1 MQEGQQSMSRSR
13 LTRRVV
19 LQNALLGGA
28 GLFLASC
35 GSAAQAPGPSANGS
49 QTSSNGSTGSVTTP
63 SVAATSSGAAVS
75 TSSATAA
82 ASAANVGGKPATI
95 TWWMASRGDDLLA
108 FETSPKAYMQAH
120 PGVTIQ
126 FSGDIAGVGGTP
138 KIQSAIAAGSPPD
151 LVQTSDYPGASGLY
165 YTGAIPPIDDLI
177 KASKDFDI
185 TTLEPATTAACKSYD
200 GKQWA
205 LPDQLYVTSDLFYNT
220 KLLQDKGL
228 DPTKPPTT
236 LEDLEKTAAMFDVR
250 NGGQLVQV
258 GFHPSQTL
266 SPEIYAFAFG
276 GKFWDPSKQKVT
288 PNDPGVIAGLQWLVA
303 YYQKYG
309 VDNLRR
315 LQGGYGQY
323 QSAQNAL
330 LAGKVAFTGF
340 WDAMVAYR
348 SRYAPDVPID
358 MTWFPYPAAH
368 PEENGVGTIGFNPTF
383 IPKGTK
389 QRDLAWDILRFNETD
404 TNTVLQTSILL
415 ANTPESV
422 AAIQSPGASKADPLL
437 KKCWDYAAK
446 GKMNIFPPSIPGN
459 AQYSQEWKSQ
469 IDLIIGGKTTIQDG
483 MQKIIDVVQPQVDK
497 ALKG

>member
-1 MQEGQQSMSRSR
+1 MQS
-13 LTRRVV
+13 
-19 LQNALLGGA
+19 
-28 GLFLASC
+28 
-35 GSAAQAPGPSANGS
+35 
-49 QTSSNGSTGSVTTP
+49 
-63 SVAATSSGAAVS
+63 
-75 TSSATAA
+75 
-82 ASAANVGGKPATI
+82 
-95 TWWMASRGDDLLA
+95 
-108 FETSPKAYMQAH
+108 H

-185 TTLEPATTAACKSYD
+185 TTLEPATTAACKSFD
-200 GKQWA
+200 GKQWG

-236 LEDLEKTAAMFDVR
+236 LEELEKTAAMFDVR
-250 NGGQLVQV
+250 NGDQLVQV

-266 SPEIYAFAFG
+266 SPQIYPFVFG
-276 GKFWDPSKQKVT
+276 GKFWDADKQKVT
-288 PNDPGVIAGLQWLVA
+288 PNDAGVIAGLQWLVA

-315 LQGGYGQY
+315 IQGGYGQY
-323 QSAQNAL
+323 ESAQNAL

-348 SRYAPDVPID
+348 NRYAPNVPID
-358 MTWFPYPAAH
+358 MAWFPYAAAH
-368 PEENGVGTIGFNPTF
+368 PEAKGAGTIGFNPTF

-389 QRDLAWDILRFNETD
+389 QRDLAWDILKFNETD
-404 TNTVLQTSILL
+404 TDTVLQTSILL
-415 ANTPESV
+415 ANTPQSV
-422 AAIQSPGASKADPLL
+422 AAIQSPAASKADPLL
-437 KKCWDYAAK
+437 KKCWDYAAR
-446 GKMNIFPPSIPGN
+446 GKMNIFPPPIPAN
-459 AQYSQEWKSQ
+459 AQYAQEWKTQ
-469 IDLIIGGKTTIQDG
+469 TDLIVGGKATVQEG